1 MMMKR
6 YILLTLIALTLTAA
20 KAQERV
26 MTIDEVDS
34 LVTSNNL
41 QLKAS
46 LLEVDAARAQLQQA
60 RKYDNPELQLMHNLQ
75 NPVNRKWLDTG
86 HDGQTDIQFS
96 QPLAI
101 GGQHRSRVRQAQAA
115 LNAER
120 ANHNATVTEI
130 RFQTRTTFVDLHNVQ
145 QKLRIYAKEIAS
157 VERIHQAYS
166 QQEGK
171 GNVSRMQVFRIGAML
186 SQLRQERAGLQLDAD
201 NLQQQLILLLN
212 LKDSSPIEAQID
224 AEAQI
229 ALVADHLVRLQPLA
243 DGAGAALMQSLVE
256 QHPGMAQARYLEE
269 SAHHAVRAE
278 KADALPRIALNGE
291 WDKNGSIGHNFF
303 AVGATVSLPLWNRNQ
318 GNIRAA
324 KAQHQQAAI
333 ETEQRKRQLQ
343 TALQTHYRAT
353 VCQLRLVEDQRQLA
367 ADLDSLILAA
377 EDQVMKRHI
386 SVTEF
391 VDLYSSFRETLFQQ
405 EDARAQLIKSNEE
418 LKKYTR

>member
-1 MMMKR
+1 M
-6 YILLTLIALTLTAA
+6 TVTAA
-20 KAQERV
+20 SAQQRV
-26 MTIDEVDS
+26 MTMDEVDS

-41 QLKAS
+41 QIKTS
-46 LLEVDAARAQLQQA
+46 QLEVDAAHALLEQA

-75 NPVNRKWLDTG
+75 NPTNRKWLDTG
-86 HDGQTDIQFS
+86 REGQTDIQLS

-101 GGQHRSRVRQAQAA
+101 GGQHRNRVRQARAT

-120 ANHNATVTEI
+120 ADHNATVTEI

-145 QKLRIYAKEIAS
+145 QKLRVYAKEIAS

-224 AEAQI
+224 TEAQI
-229 ALVADHLVRLQPLA
+229 ALVADHLVRLQPMA

-256 QHPGMAQARYLEE
+256 QHPSMAQARYLEE
-269 SAHHAVRAE
+269 SARHAVRAE

-333 ETEQRKRQLQ
+333 ETEQRERQLQ

-353 VCQLRLVEDQRQLA
+353 VCQLRLVEEQRQLA

>member
-20 KAQERV
+20 RAQERV

-60 RKYDNPELQLMHNLQ
+60 CKYDNPELLLMHNLQ

-115 LNAER
+115 LNADR
-120 ANHNATVTEI
+120 ANHDATVIDI
-130 RFQTRTTFVDLHNVQ
+130 RYDARTTFVDLHNVQ
-145 QKLRIYAKEIAS
+145 QKLRVYAKEIAS
-157 VERIHQAYS
+157 VERIHQAYA

-186 SQLRQERAGLQLDAD
+186 CQLRQEMAGLQLDAND
-201 NLQQQLILLLN
+201 LQQRLILLLN
-212 LKDSSPIEAQID
+212 LNDD
-224 AEAQI
+224 ATIQATMDADAQI
-229 ALVADHLVRLQPLA
+229 ASVADHLARLQPLA
-243 DGAGAALMQSLVE
+243 TGGGALMQSLVE
-256 QHPGMAQARYLEE
+256 QHPGMAQARYEE
-269 SAHHAVRAE
+269 EGARHAVRAE

-324 KAQHQQAAI
+324 KAQQQQAAI
-333 ETEQRKRQLQ
+333 ESQQRERQLQ
-343 TALQTHYRAT
+343 SSLQTHYRAT
-353 VCQLRLVEDQRQLA
+353 ASQLRLVEDQRQLA
-367 ADLDSLILAA
+367 IDLDSLIQAA
-377 EDQVMKRHI
+377 EEQFLKRHI
-386 SVTEF
+386 PVVEF
-391 VDLYSSFRETLFQQ
+391 VDLYSSFRETLFLQ
-405 EDARAQLIKSNEE
+405 EDARAQLLKSNEE

>member
-1 MMMKR
+1 MFPGCKC
-6 YILLTLIALTLTAA
+6 
-20 KAQERV
+20 
-26 MTIDEVDS
+26 S
-34 LVTSNNL
+34 
-41 QLKAS
+41 AS
-46 LLEVDAARAQLQQA
+46 ELCSANSAR
-60 RKYDNPELQLMHNLQ
+60 
-75 NPVNRKWLDTG
+75 
-86 HDGQTDIQFS
+86 
-96 QPLAI
+96 
-101 GGQHRSRVRQAQAA
+101 
-115 LNAER
+115 
-120 ANHNATVTEI
+120 
-130 RFQTRTTFVDLHNVQ
+130 
-145 QKLRIYAKEIAS
+145 
-157 VERIHQAYS
+157 
-166 QQEGK
+166 
-171 GNVSRMQVFRIGAML
+171 
-186 SQLRQERAGLQLDAD
+186 RAGLQLDAD

-224 AEAQI
+224 TEAQI
-229 ALVADHLVRLQPLA
+229 ALVADHLVRLQPMA

-269 SAHHAVRAE
+269 SARHAVRAE

-333 ETEQRKRQLQ
+333 ETEQRERQLQ

-353 VCQLRLVEDQRQLA
+353 VCQLRLVEEQRQLA